1 MDGLS
6 VLHAPHNELVA
17 LPAELGHME
26 TFMYLERLDVSHNQL
41 RALPASLGH
50 VVTLTLLDASYN
62 NLKRVPPEVAQCTR
76 LTALHLTNNPTLDSP
91 PPHVVDSGLQACMDF
106 LRDLLVSRQADTLN
120 LDKWQFHRVPLDLAD
135 YLHIT
140 ELSMCDNDLLVLPQ
154 QLSDM
159 HNMRHLNVCRNRL
172 PVCLVCVCVSVC
184 VCVCVCASEF
194 VCLGAGR
201 GSGSECV

>member
-1 MDGLS
+1 
-6 VLHAPHNELVA
+6 
-17 LPAELGHME
+17 ME

-184 VCVCVCASEF
+184 VCVCVC
-194 VCLGAGR
+194 
-201 GSGSECV
+201 